1 MPRRLTLVALS
12 AILCL
17 SASAE
22 DDSVVGQARAHVA
35 AAQWAA
41 AQPPRREGHAD
52 AALDEALQAYALR
65 PNHAGIAF
73 EVAAAYAAAGRLD
86 DATRILRLVA
96 EMGIPFRT
104 DARAE
109 LGDCGRKR
117 PACREALA
125 AIEASRAPR
134 TASTI
139 AFRIPVPRLLPEG
152 LAYDAKGD
160 SFFVSSVRQRRV
172 LRVDRS
178 GRAQPFADRTAGL
191 WAALGMAIDS
201 TRGR

>member
-1 MPRRLTLVALS
+1 MA
-12 AILCL
+12 
-17 SASAE
+17 ASARPSCQWSARLAPGHRHRVRAQRASRRSRDTGHARGE
-22 DDSVVGQARAHVA
+22 PVRFGQAVA
-35 AAQWAA
+35 DEQD
-41 AQPPRREGHAD
+41 RRTAG

-86 DATRILRLVA
+86 DATRILKLVA

-104 DARAE
+104 DDRAE

-134 TASTI
+134 TA
-139 AFRIPVPRLLPEG
+139 
-152 LAYDAKGD
+152 
-160 SFFVSSVRQRRV
+160 
-172 LRVDRS
+172 
-178 GRAQPFADRTAGL
+178 
-191 WAALGMAIDS
+191 
-201 TRGR
+201 